1 MRRRKLGN
9 LKLKNRVK
17 LVCAI
22 VTVSFLITQIFTA
35 FQLIIVP
42 RLTTPSTKTTDLSK
56 RASISEFGET
66 VIKLLPE
73 DLAFTL
79 FLPSEEAIRRDL
91 RLKRNDSDSYAV
103 LTRVMGFS
111 SVPRWISSGDL
122 EIGKEKSYDSISGL
136 SLRVSKDLNGNV
148 VVNGVVSE
156 EVDLRIG
163 EIIVHVMDGV
173 VMDAE
178 FEQSLRPD
186 DDDDDFD

>member
-9 LKLKNRVK
+9 LKLKNR
-17 LVCAI
+17 L
-22 VTVSFLITQIFTA
+22 
-35 FQLIIVP
+35 
-42 RLTTPSTKTTDLSK
+42 
-56 RASISEFGET
+56 
-66 VIKLLPE
+66 KLLPE
-73 DLAFTL
+73 DLAFKL

-103 LTRVMGFS
+103 LTQVLGFS

-122 EIGKEKSYDSISGL
+122 ERGKQKSYDSISGL
-136 SLRVSKDLNGNV
+136 SLCVSKDLDGNL

-156 EVDLRIG
+156 EVDLRFG
-163 EIIVHVMDGV
+163 E

-178 FEQSLRPD
+178 FEQSVHL